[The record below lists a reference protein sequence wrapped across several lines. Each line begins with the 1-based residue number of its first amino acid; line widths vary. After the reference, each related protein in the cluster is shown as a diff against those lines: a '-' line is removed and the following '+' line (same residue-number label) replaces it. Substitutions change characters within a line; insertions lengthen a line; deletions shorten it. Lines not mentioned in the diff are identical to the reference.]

1 MLNCSSED
9 PCAEGSCTKTFHR
22 CTHLGSGIFQQCGA
36 SNSGDCQAVSKCYM
50 ECRGTHLSGTACK
63 DREVTTG
70 SDCNNAF
77 VKTGDLGMACTV
89 DPDDSTRCIE
99 KHPCALPLWAPVL
112 TRMKKRSGV
121 FHGVFLCRPQC
132 PRYFHSRIPMNF
144 PVVLTPRARKVITVE
159 TKRAIVYHYVG
170 VSKN

>member
-1 MLNCSSED
+1 MLQLGSLHESSIFFKVAIGRNSKEGHKAVVPLKCIGSMLNCSSED

-36 SNSGDCQAVSKCYM
+36 SNSGACQAVSKCYM

-99 KHPCALPLWAPVL
+99 KHPCALPGL
-112 TRMKKRSGV
+112 
-121 FHGVFLCRPQC
+121 
-132 PRYFHSRIPMNF
+132 
-144 PVVLTPRARKVITVE
+144 
-159 TKRAIVYHYVG
+159 
-170 VSKN
+170 